1 MENRRSHR
9 LQIIVIY
16 VCFVMIIALWVDI
29 FLDRYSRYNE
39 EVLYEERLNQ
49 MKEVTTQLFTGLED
63 VVENRWDL
71 VEEQI
76 NHLKDVELTDEEQ
89 VIRFMRRQTRLS
101 ELENKKMRLLAIDSL
116 GRCYTQDGLTGAFCA
131 MDYLLE
137 EPQRISLVS
146 NTMTSNMTAIMFLQR
161 LNNDIS
167 FNSDTNNITLIY
179 YGVMQDMEMF
189 NPHFECSAY
198 DGNNT
203 VYVTDKNG
211 VKLFNSQSREIL
223 QGNNTYAV
231 LENMEYVHGS
241 SFEETRQTLEKMG
254 IAYSNAFLQGTE
266 YYYALYQMKN
276 TDWTLLFLVP
286 SSYVATNTVRLV
298 NSTVVMVLVFM
309 GILVLISSFF
319 VFYTVRLQHKAVLDA
334 ERKNNKELSN
344 AVLAAQ
350 TAYKTAES
358 ANHAKSAFLANISH
372 DIRTLMNAIIGL
384 AELLEHDTQQT
395 HKNAEYVRKIK
406 VSSQQLLEIINNI
419 LDMSKIESGKAVMN
433 MAEFDIQEILKQLE
447 AGFSTQAEANG
458 LTFAITA
465 HELRHEWL
473 CGDKGGVIQI
483 LGNLLSNAIKYASD
497 GGSVSL
503 DVFELDQTSGNYAK
517 LCFRVKDNGI
527 GMSQEYLGRI
537 YESFSREE
545 NTQMDSVQGTGLGMT
560 IVKNLVDMMGGSIDV
575 ESTLGEGS
583 CFEVILDF
591 RIADK
596 KLQKAFIEDKSKPDY
611 NRLEGIRFLCAEDN
625 LLNAEIL
632 EDLLQIEGAVCDIC
646 TDGCQVV
653 DKFEHSKPG
662 EYDMIL
668 MDIRMPV
675 MNGYE
680 AAKAIRGSSHPMAG
694 KIPIIA
700 LTANVFSEDVQKSLA
715 AGMTMHLTKPIDIE
729 LLSEAV
735 HLYVSH
741 TSCEE

>member
-16 VCFVMIIALWVDI
+16 VCFVMVMALWFDI

-76 NHLKDVELTDEEQ
+76 NHLKDVVLTDEEQ
-89 VIRFMRRQTRLS
+89 LIRFMRRQTRLS

-116 GRCYTQDGLTGAFCA
+116 GRCYTQDGLTGSFCA

-167 FNSDTNNITLIY
+167 FNSDTDNITLIY
-179 YGVMQDMEMF
+179 YGVVQDMEMF

-241 SFEETRQTLEKMG
+241 SFEETRQTLEKSG

-319 VFYTVRLQHKAVLDA
+319 IFYTVRLQHKEVLDA

-372 DIRTLMNAIIGL
+372 DIRTPMNAIIGL
-384 AELLEHDTQQT
+384 AELLEHDAQQT

-406 VSSQQLLEIINNI
+406 ASSQQLLEIINNI

-447 AGFSTQAEANG
+447 AGFSTQAEAKG

-483 LGNLLSNAIKYASD
+483 LGNLLSNAIKYTSD

-632 EDLLQIEGAVCDIC
+632 EDLLQIEGAGCDIC

-700 LTANVFSEDVQKSLA
+700 LTANAFSEDVQKSLA

>member
-16 VCFVMIIALWVDI
+16 VCFVMIMALWVDI

-39 EVLYEERLNQ
+39 EVLYE
-49 MKEVTTQLFTGLED
+49 
-63 VVENRWDL
+63 NRWDL

-76 NHLKDVELTDEEQ
+76 NHLKDVVLTDEEQ
-89 VIRFMRRQTRLS
+89 LIRFMRRQTRLS

-116 GRCYTQDGLTGAFCA
+116 GRCYTQDGLTGSFCA

-137 EPQRISLVS
+137 EPQRISLIS

-167 FNSDTNNITLIY
+167 FNSDTDNITLIY
-179 YGVMQDMEMF
+179 YGVVQDMEMF

-241 SFEETRQTLEKMG
+241 SFEETRQTLEKSG

-276 TDWTLLFLVP
+276 ADWTLLFLVP
-286 SSYVATNTVRLV
+286 SSYVAVNTVRLV

-319 VFYTVRLQHKAVLDA
+319 VFYTVRLQHKEVLDA

-372 DIRTLMNAIIGL
+372 DIRTPMNAIIGL
-384 AELLEHDTQQT
+384 AELLEHDTQQA

-406 VSSQQLLEIINNI
+406 ASSQQLLEIINNI

-483 LGNLLSNAIKYASD
+483 LGNLLSNAIKYTSD

-680 AAKAIRGSSHPMAG
+680 AAKAIRGSSHPMAR

-700 LTANVFSEDVQKSLA
+700 LTANAFSEDVQKSIA

-729 LLSEAV
+729 LLSQAV

>member
-1 MENRRSHR
+1 
-9 LQIIVIY
+9 
-16 VCFVMIIALWVDI
+16 
-29 FLDRYSRYNE
+29 
-39 EVLYEERLNQ
+39 
-49 MKEVTTQLFTGLED
+49 
-63 VVENRWDL
+63 
-71 VEEQI
+71 
-76 NHLKDVELTDEEQ
+76 
-89 VIRFMRRQTRLS
+89 
-101 ELENKKMRLLAIDSL
+101 
-116 GRCYTQDGLTGAFCA
+116 

-146 NTMTSNMTAIMFLQR
+146 NTMTSNMTVVLFLQR

-167 FNSDTNNITLIY
+167 FDSDIDNITLIY
-179 YGVMQDMEMF
+179 YGIVQD
-189 NPHFECSAY
+189 
-198 DGNNT
+198 
-203 VYVTDKNG
+203 
-211 VKLFNSQSREIL
+211 
-223 QGNNTYAV
+223 
-231 LENMEYVHGS
+231 MEYVHGS
-241 SFEETRQTLEKMG
+241 SFEETRQTLEKSG

-276 TDWTLLFLVP
+276 ADWTLLFLVP
-286 SSYVATNTVRLV
+286 SSYVAVNTVRLV

-309 GILVLISSFF
+309 GILVLLSSFF
-319 VFYTVRLQHKAVLDA
+319 IFYTVQLQHKAVPDA

-358 ANHAKSAFLANISH
+358 ANHAKSEFLANISH
-372 DIRTLMNAIIGL
+372 DIRTPMNAIIGL

-406 VSSQQLLEIINNI
+406 ASSQQLLEIINNI

-447 AGFSTQAEANG
+447 AGFSTQAEAKG
-458 LTFAITA
+458 LTFVITA

-473 CGDKGGVIQI
+473 CGDK
-483 LGNLLSNAIKYASD
+483 
-497 GGSVSL
+497 
-503 DVFELDQTSGNYAK
+503 
-517 LCFRVKDNGI
+517 
-527 GMSQEYLGRI
+527 
-537 YESFSREE
+537 
-545 NTQMDSVQGTGLGMT
+545 GMT

-591 RIADK
+591 RIVDK
-596 KLQKAFIEDKSKPDY
+596 KLQRAFIEDKSKPDG

-625 LLNAEIL
+625 QLNAEIL

-646 TDGCQVV
+646 TDGFQVV

-668 MDIRMPV
+668 MDIRMPD

-700 LTANVFSEDVQKSLA
+700 LTANAFSEDVQKSLA

>member
-16 VCFVMIIALWVDI
+16 VCFVMIMALWVDI

-63 VVENRWDL
+63 
-71 VEEQI
+71 
-76 NHLKDVELTDEEQ
+76 
-89 VIRFMRRQTRLS
+89 
-101 ELENKKMRLLAIDSL
+101 
-116 GRCYTQDGLTGAFCA
+116 
-131 MDYLLE
+131 
-137 EPQRISLVS
+137 
-146 NTMTSNMTAIMFLQR
+146 
-161 LNNDIS
+161 
-167 FNSDTNNITLIY
+167 
-179 YGVMQDMEMF
+179 
-189 NPHFECSAY
+189 
-198 DGNNT
+198 
-203 VYVTDKNG
+203 
-211 VKLFNSQSREIL
+211 
-223 QGNNTYAV
+223 
-231 LENMEYVHGS
+231 VHGS

-319 VFYTVRLQHKAVLDA
+319 IFYTVRLQHKAVLDA
-334 ERKNNKELSN
+334 GRKNNKELSN

-372 DIRTLMNAIIGL
+372 DIRTPMNAIIGL

-406 VSSQQLLEIINNI
+406 ASSQQLLEIINNI

-483 LGNLLSNAIKYASD
+483 LGNLLSNAIKYTSD
-497 GGSVSL
+497 GGIVSL

-527 GMSQEYLGRI
+527 
-537 YESFSREE
+537 
-545 NTQMDSVQGTGLGMT
+545 GMT

-632 EDLLQIEGAVCDIC
+632 EDLLQIEGAGCDIC
-646 TDGCQVV
+646 TDGCQIV

-680 AAKAIRGSSHPMAG
+680 AAKAIRGSSHPMAR

-700 LTANVFSEDVQKSLA
+700 LTANAFSEDVQKSLA

>member
-16 VCFVMIIALWVDI
+16 VCFVMIMALWVDI

-63 VVENRWDL
+63 V
-71 VEEQI
+71 
-76 NHLKDVELTDEEQ
+76 
-89 VIRFMRRQTRLS
+89 
-101 ELENKKMRLLAIDSL
+101 
-116 GRCYTQDGLTGAFCA
+116 
-131 MDYLLE
+131 
-137 EPQRISLVS
+137 
-146 NTMTSNMTAIMFLQR
+146 
-161 LNNDIS
+161 
-167 FNSDTNNITLIY
+167 
-179 YGVMQDMEMF
+179 
-189 NPHFECSAY
+189 
-198 DGNNT
+198 
-203 VYVTDKNG
+203 
-211 VKLFNSQSREIL
+211 
-223 QGNNTYAV
+223 
-231 LENMEYVHGS
+231 HGS
-241 SFEETRQTLEKMG
+241 SFEETRQTLEKSG

-276 TDWTLLFLVP
+276 ADWTLLFLVP

-319 VFYTVRLQHKAVLDA
+319 IFYTVRLQHKAVLDA

-372 DIRTLMNAIIGL
+372 DIRTPMNAIIGL

-406 VSSQQLLEIINNI
+406 ASSQQLLEIINNI

-483 LGNLLSNAIKYASD
+483 LGNLLSNAIKYTSD
-497 GGSVSL
+497 SGIVSL

-517 LCFRVKDNGI
+517 LCFRVKDN
-527 GMSQEYLGRI
+527 
-537 YESFSREE
+537 
-545 NTQMDSVQGTGLGMT
+545 GLGMT

-632 EDLLQIEGAVCDIC
+632 EDLLQIEGAGCDIC

-700 LTANVFSEDVQKSLA
+700 LTANAFSEDVQKSLA

>member
-16 VCFVMIIALWVDI
+16 VCFVMIMALWVDI

-63 VVENRWDL
+63 
-71 VEEQI
+71 
-76 NHLKDVELTDEEQ
+76 
-89 VIRFMRRQTRLS
+89 
-101 ELENKKMRLLAIDSL
+101 
-116 GRCYTQDGLTGAFCA
+116 
-131 MDYLLE
+131 
-137 EPQRISLVS
+137 
-146 NTMTSNMTAIMFLQR
+146 
-161 LNNDIS
+161 
-167 FNSDTNNITLIY
+167 
-179 YGVMQDMEMF
+179 
-189 NPHFECSAY
+189 
-198 DGNNT
+198 
-203 VYVTDKNG
+203 
-211 VKLFNSQSREIL
+211 
-223 QGNNTYAV
+223 
-231 LENMEYVHGS
+231 VHGS

-319 VFYTVRLQHKAVLDA
+319 IFYTVRLQHKAVLDA

-372 DIRTLMNAIIGL
+372 DIRTPMNAIIGL

-406 VSSQQLLEIINNI
+406 ASSQQLLEIINNI

-483 LGNLLSNAIKYASD
+483 LGNLLSNAIKYTSD

-517 LCFRVKDNGI
+517 LCFRVKDN
-527 GMSQEYLGRI
+527 
-537 YESFSREE
+537 
-545 NTQMDSVQGTGLGMT
+545 GLGMT

-632 EDLLQIEGAVCDIC
+632 EDLLQIEGAGCDIC
-646 TDGCQVV
+646 TDGCQIV

-680 AAKAIRGSSHPMAG
+680 AAKAIRGSSHPMAR

-700 LTANVFSEDVQKSLA
+700 LTANAFSEDVQKSLA

>member
-16 VCFVMIIALWVDI
+16 VCFVMIMALWVDI

-63 VVENRWDL
+63 V
-71 VEEQI
+71 
-76 NHLKDVELTDEEQ
+76 
-89 VIRFMRRQTRLS
+89 
-101 ELENKKMRLLAIDSL
+101 
-116 GRCYTQDGLTGAFCA
+116 
-131 MDYLLE
+131 
-137 EPQRISLVS
+137 
-146 NTMTSNMTAIMFLQR
+146 
-161 LNNDIS
+161 
-167 FNSDTNNITLIY
+167 
-179 YGVMQDMEMF
+179 
-189 NPHFECSAY
+189 
-198 DGNNT
+198 
-203 VYVTDKNG
+203 
-211 VKLFNSQSREIL
+211 
-223 QGNNTYAV
+223 
-231 LENMEYVHGS
+231 HGS

-276 TDWTLLFLVP
+276 ADWTLLFLVP
-286 SSYVATNTVRLV
+286 SSYGAVNTVRLV

-319 VFYTVRLQHKAVLDA
+319 IFFTVRLQHKEVLDA

-372 DIRTLMNAIIGL
+372 DIRTPMNAIIGL
-384 AELLEHDTQQT
+384 AELLEHDAQQT

-406 VSSQQLLEIINNI
+406 ASSQQLLEIINNI

-483 LGNLLSNAIKYASD
+483 LGNLLSNAIKYTSD

-527 GMSQEYLGRI
+527 
-537 YESFSREE
+537 
-545 NTQMDSVQGTGLGMT
+545 GMT

-632 EDLLQIEGAVCDIC
+632 EDLLQIEGAGCDIC

-700 LTANVFSEDVQKSLA
+700 LTANAFSEDVQKSLA

-729 LLSEAV
+729 LLSQAV

>member
-16 VCFVMIIALWVDI
+16 VCFVMIMALWVDI

-63 VVENRWDL
+63 
-71 VEEQI
+71 
-76 NHLKDVELTDEEQ
+76 
-89 VIRFMRRQTRLS
+89 
-101 ELENKKMRLLAIDSL
+101 
-116 GRCYTQDGLTGAFCA
+116 
-131 MDYLLE
+131 
-137 EPQRISLVS
+137 
-146 NTMTSNMTAIMFLQR
+146 
-161 LNNDIS
+161 
-167 FNSDTNNITLIY
+167 
-179 YGVMQDMEMF
+179 
-189 NPHFECSAY
+189 
-198 DGNNT
+198 
-203 VYVTDKNG
+203 
-211 VKLFNSQSREIL
+211 
-223 QGNNTYAV
+223 
-231 LENMEYVHGS
+231 VHGS

-319 VFYTVRLQHKAVLDA
+319 IFYTVRLQHKAVLDA

-372 DIRTLMNAIIGL
+372 DIRTPMNAIIGL
-384 AELLEHDTQQT
+384 AELLEHDAQQT

-406 VSSQQLLEIINNI
+406 ASSQQLLEIINNI

-483 LGNLLSNAIKYASD
+483 LGNLLSNAIKYTSD

-517 LCFRVKDNGI
+517 LCFRVKDN
-527 GMSQEYLGRI
+527 
-537 YESFSREE
+537 
-545 NTQMDSVQGTGLGMT
+545 GLGMT

-632 EDLLQIEGAVCDIC
+632 EDLLQIEGAGCDIC

-680 AAKAIRGSSHPMAG
+680 AAKAIRGSSHPMAR

-700 LTANVFSEDVQKSLA
+700 LTANAFSEDVQKSLA

>member
-16 VCFVMIIALWVDI
+16 VCFVMIMALWVDI

-63 VVENRWDL
+63 V
-71 VEEQI
+71 
-76 NHLKDVELTDEEQ
+76 
-89 VIRFMRRQTRLS
+89 
-101 ELENKKMRLLAIDSL
+101 
-116 GRCYTQDGLTGAFCA
+116 
-131 MDYLLE
+131 
-137 EPQRISLVS
+137 
-146 NTMTSNMTAIMFLQR
+146 
-161 LNNDIS
+161 
-167 FNSDTNNITLIY
+167 
-179 YGVMQDMEMF
+179 
-189 NPHFECSAY
+189 
-198 DGNNT
+198 
-203 VYVTDKNG
+203 
-211 VKLFNSQSREIL
+211 
-223 QGNNTYAV
+223 
-231 LENMEYVHGS
+231 HGS
-241 SFEETRQTLEKMG
+241 SFEETRQTLEKSG

-276 TDWTLLFLVP
+276 ADWTLLFLVP
-286 SSYVATNTVRLV
+286 SSYVAVNTVRLV
-298 NSTVVMVLVFM
+298 NSTMVMVLVFM
-309 GILVLISSFF
+309 GILVLLSSFF
-319 VFYTVRLQHKAVLDA
+319 IFYTVRLQHKAVLDA

-372 DIRTLMNAIIGL
+372 DIRTPMNAIIGL

-406 VSSQQLLEIINNI
+406 ASSQQLLEIINNI

-447 AGFSTQAEANG
+447 AGFSTQAEAKG
-458 LTFAITA
+458 LTFVITA
-465 HELRHEWL
+465 HELHHEWL

-483 LGNLLSNAIKYASD
+483 LGNLLSNAIKYTSD
-497 GGSVSL
+497 GGRVSL

-517 LCFRVKDNGI
+517 LCFRVKDNGT

-591 RIADK
+591 RIVDK
-596 KLQKAFIEDKSKPDY
+596 KLQRAFIEDKSKPDG

-625 LLNAEIL
+625 QLNAEIL

-646 TDGCQVV
+646 TDGYQAV

-668 MDIRMPV
+668 MDIRMPD

-700 LTANVFSEDVQKSLA
+700 LTANAFSEDVQKSLA

-735 HLYVSH
+735 HLYVPH

>member
-16 VCFVMIIALWVDI
+16 VCFVMIMARWVDI

-63 VVENRWDL
+63 
-71 VEEQI
+71 
-76 NHLKDVELTDEEQ
+76 
-89 VIRFMRRQTRLS
+89 
-101 ELENKKMRLLAIDSL
+101 
-116 GRCYTQDGLTGAFCA
+116 
-131 MDYLLE
+131 
-137 EPQRISLVS
+137 
-146 NTMTSNMTAIMFLQR
+146 
-161 LNNDIS
+161 
-167 FNSDTNNITLIY
+167 
-179 YGVMQDMEMF
+179 
-189 NPHFECSAY
+189 
-198 DGNNT
+198 
-203 VYVTDKNG
+203 
-211 VKLFNSQSREIL
+211 
-223 QGNNTYAV
+223 
-231 LENMEYVHGS
+231 VHGS

-319 VFYTVRLQHKAVLDA
+319 IFYTVRLQHKAVLDA
-334 ERKNNKELSN
+334 GRKNNKELSN

-372 DIRTLMNAIIGL
+372 DIRTPMNAIIGL

-406 VSSQQLLEIINNI
+406 ASSQQLLEIINNI

-483 LGNLLSNAIKYASD
+483 LGNLLSNAIKYTSD

-517 LCFRVKDNGI
+517 LCFRVKDN
-527 GMSQEYLGRI
+527 
-537 YESFSREE
+537 
-545 NTQMDSVQGTGLGMT
+545 GLGMT

-632 EDLLQIEGAVCDIC
+632 EDLLQIEGAGCDIC
-646 TDGCQVV
+646 TDGCQIV

-680 AAKAIRGSSHPMAG
+680 AAKAIRGSSHPMAR

-700 LTANVFSEDVQKSLA
+700 LTANAFSEDVQKSLA

>member
-16 VCFVMIIALWVDI
+16 VCFVMIMALWVDI

-63 VVENRWDL
+63 
-71 VEEQI
+71 
-76 NHLKDVELTDEEQ
+76 
-89 VIRFMRRQTRLS
+89 
-101 ELENKKMRLLAIDSL
+101 
-116 GRCYTQDGLTGAFCA
+116 
-131 MDYLLE
+131 
-137 EPQRISLVS
+137 
-146 NTMTSNMTAIMFLQR
+146 
-161 LNNDIS
+161 
-167 FNSDTNNITLIY
+167 
-179 YGVMQDMEMF
+179 
-189 NPHFECSAY
+189 
-198 DGNNT
+198 
-203 VYVTDKNG
+203 
-211 VKLFNSQSREIL
+211 
-223 QGNNTYAV
+223 
-231 LENMEYVHGS
+231 VHGS

-319 VFYTVRLQHKAVLDA
+319 IFYTVRLQHKAVLDA

-372 DIRTLMNAIIGL
+372 DIRTPMNAIIGL

-406 VSSQQLLEIINNI
+406 ASSQQLLEIINNI

-447 AGFSTQAEANG
+447 AGFSTQSEANG

-483 LGNLLSNAIKYASD
+483 LGNLLSNAIKYTSD

-517 LCFRVKDNGI
+517 LCFRVKDN
-527 GMSQEYLGRI
+527 
-537 YESFSREE
+537 
-545 NTQMDSVQGTGLGMT
+545 GLGMT

-632 EDLLQIEGAVCDIC
+632 EDLLQIEGAGCDIC

-680 AAKAIRGSSHPMAG
+680 AAKAIRGSSHPMAR

-700 LTANVFSEDVQKSLA
+700 LTANAFSEDVQKSLA

>member
-9 LQIIVIY
+9 IQIIVIY
-16 VCFVMIIALWVDI
+16 VCFVIIMALWVDI

-71 VEEQI
+71 VDEQI

-89 VIRFMRRQTRLS
+89 VIRFMRRQARLS

-116 GRCYTQDGLTGAFCA
+116 GRCYTQDGLAGSFCA

-146 NTMTSNMTAIMFLQR
+146 NTMTSNMTVVLFLQR

-167 FNSDTNNITLIY
+167 FDSDIDNITLIY
-179 YGVMQDMEMF
+179 YGIVQDMEMF
-189 NPHFECSAY
+189 NSHFECSAY

-223 QGNNTYAV
+223 QGFNTYAV

-241 SFEETRQTLEKMG
+241 SFEETRQTLEKSG

-276 TDWTLLFLVP
+276 ADWTLLFLVP
-286 SSYVATNTVRLV
+286 SSYVAVNTVRLV
-298 NSTVVMVLVFM
+298 NSTMVMVLVFM
-309 GILVLISSFF
+309 GILVLLSSFF
-319 VFYTVRLQHKAVLDA
+319 IFYTVRLQHKAVLDA

-372 DIRTLMNAIIGL
+372 DIRTPMNAIIGL

-406 VSSQQLLEIINNI
+406 ASSQQLLEIINNI
-419 LDMSKIESGKAVMN
+419 LDMSKIESGKAAMN
-433 MAEFDIQEILKQLE
+433 MAEFDIQEILNQLE
-447 AGFSTQAEANG
+447 AGFSTQAEAKG
-458 LTFAITA
+458 LTFVIIA

-473 CGDKGGVIQI
+473 CGDKGRVIQI
-483 LGNLLSNAIKYASD
+483 LGNLLSNAIKYTSD
-497 GGSVSL
+497 GGRVSL

-517 LCFRVKDNGI
+517 LCFRVKDNGT

-591 RIADK
+591 RIVDK
-596 KLQKAFIEDKSKPDY
+596 KLQRAFIEDKSKPDG

-625 LLNAEIL
+625 QLNAEIL

-668 MDIRMPV
+668 MDIRMPD

-700 LTANVFSEDVQKSLA
+700 LTANAFSEDVQKSLA

>member
-16 VCFVMIIALWVDI
+16 VCFVMVMALWVDI

-63 VVENRWDL
+63 
-71 VEEQI
+71 
-76 NHLKDVELTDEEQ
+76 
-89 VIRFMRRQTRLS
+89 
-101 ELENKKMRLLAIDSL
+101 
-116 GRCYTQDGLTGAFCA
+116 
-131 MDYLLE
+131 
-137 EPQRISLVS
+137 
-146 NTMTSNMTAIMFLQR
+146 
-161 LNNDIS
+161 
-167 FNSDTNNITLIY
+167 
-179 YGVMQDMEMF
+179 
-189 NPHFECSAY
+189 
-198 DGNNT
+198 
-203 VYVTDKNG
+203 
-211 VKLFNSQSREIL
+211 
-223 QGNNTYAV
+223 
-231 LENMEYVHGS
+231 VHGS

-319 VFYTVRLQHKAVLDA
+319 IFYTVRLQHKEVLDA

-372 DIRTLMNAIIGL
+372 DIRTPMNAIIGL
-384 AELLEHDTQQT
+384 AELLEHDAQQT

-406 VSSQQLLEIINNI
+406 ASSQQLLEIINNI

-483 LGNLLSNAIKYASD
+483 LGNLLSNAIKYTSD

-517 LCFRVKDNGI
+517 LCFRVKDN
-527 GMSQEYLGRI
+527 
-537 YESFSREE
+537 
-545 NTQMDSVQGTGLGMT
+545 GLGMT

-700 LTANVFSEDVQKSLA
+700 LTASAFSEDVQKSLA

-729 LLSEAV
+729 LLSQAV

>member
-16 VCFVMIIALWVDI
+16 VCFVMIMALWVDI

-63 VVENRWDL
+63 
-71 VEEQI
+71 
-76 NHLKDVELTDEEQ
+76 
-89 VIRFMRRQTRLS
+89 
-101 ELENKKMRLLAIDSL
+101 
-116 GRCYTQDGLTGAFCA
+116 
-131 MDYLLE
+131 
-137 EPQRISLVS
+137 
-146 NTMTSNMTAIMFLQR
+146 
-161 LNNDIS
+161 
-167 FNSDTNNITLIY
+167 
-179 YGVMQDMEMF
+179 
-189 NPHFECSAY
+189 
-198 DGNNT
+198 
-203 VYVTDKNG
+203 
-211 VKLFNSQSREIL
+211 
-223 QGNNTYAV
+223 
-231 LENMEYVHGS
+231 VHGS

-319 VFYTVRLQHKAVLDA
+319 IFYTVRLQHKAVLDA

-372 DIRTLMNAIIGL
+372 DIRTPMNVIIGL

-406 VSSQQLLEIINNI
+406 ASSQQLLEIINNI

-483 LGNLLSNAIKYASD
+483 LGNLLSNAIKYTSD

-517 LCFRVKDNGI
+517 LCFRVKDN
-527 GMSQEYLGRI
+527 
-537 YESFSREE
+537 
-545 NTQMDSVQGTGLGMT
+545 GLGMT

-632 EDLLQIEGAVCDIC
+632 EDLLQIEGAGCDIC

-700 LTANVFSEDVQKSLA
+700 LTANAFSEDVQKSLA

-729 LLSEAV
+729 LLSQAV

>member
-16 VCFVMIIALWVDI
+16 VCFVMIMALWVDI

-63 VVENRWDL
+63 
-71 VEEQI
+71 
-76 NHLKDVELTDEEQ
+76 
-89 VIRFMRRQTRLS
+89 
-101 ELENKKMRLLAIDSL
+101 
-116 GRCYTQDGLTGAFCA
+116 
-131 MDYLLE
+131 
-137 EPQRISLVS
+137 
-146 NTMTSNMTAIMFLQR
+146 
-161 LNNDIS
+161 
-167 FNSDTNNITLIY
+167 
-179 YGVMQDMEMF
+179 
-189 NPHFECSAY
+189 
-198 DGNNT
+198 
-203 VYVTDKNG
+203 
-211 VKLFNSQSREIL
+211 
-223 QGNNTYAV
+223 
-231 LENMEYVHGS
+231 VHGS

-319 VFYTVRLQHKAVLDA
+319 IFYTVRLQHKAVLDA
-334 ERKNNKELSN
+334 GRKNNKELSN

-372 DIRTLMNAIIGL
+372 DIRTPMNAIIGL

-406 VSSQQLLEIINNI
+406 ASSQQLLEIINNI

-483 LGNLLSNAIKYASD
+483 LGNLLSNAIKYTSD
-497 GGSVSL
+497 GGIVSL

-517 LCFRVKDNGI
+517 LCFRVKDN
-527 GMSQEYLGRI
+527 
-537 YESFSREE
+537 
-545 NTQMDSVQGTGLGMT
+545 GLGMT

-591 RIADK
+591 RIVDK
-596 KLQKAFIEDKSKPDY
+596 KPQKAFIEDKSKPDY

-625 LLNAEIL
+625 PLNAEIL
-632 EDLLQIEGAVCDIC
+632 EDLLQIEGAGCDIC
-646 TDGCQVV
+646 TDGCQAV

-700 LTANVFSEDVQKSLA
+700 LTANAFSEDVQKSLA

-735 HLYVSH
+735 HQYVSH

>member
-16 VCFVMIIALWVDI
+16 VCFVMIMALWVDI

-63 VVENRWDL
+63 
-71 VEEQI
+71 
-76 NHLKDVELTDEEQ
+76 
-89 VIRFMRRQTRLS
+89 
-101 ELENKKMRLLAIDSL
+101 
-116 GRCYTQDGLTGAFCA
+116 
-131 MDYLLE
+131 
-137 EPQRISLVS
+137 
-146 NTMTSNMTAIMFLQR
+146 
-161 LNNDIS
+161 
-167 FNSDTNNITLIY
+167 
-179 YGVMQDMEMF
+179 
-189 NPHFECSAY
+189 
-198 DGNNT
+198 
-203 VYVTDKNG
+203 
-211 VKLFNSQSREIL
+211 
-223 QGNNTYAV
+223 
-231 LENMEYVHGS
+231 VHGS

-319 VFYTVRLQHKAVLDA
+319 IFYTVRLQHKAVLDA
-334 ERKNNKELSN
+334 GRKNNKEMSN

-372 DIRTLMNAIIGL
+372 DIRTPMNAIIGL

-406 VSSQQLLEIINNI
+406 ASSQQLLEIINNI

-483 LGNLLSNAIKYASD
+483 LGNLLSNAIKYTSD

-517 LCFRVKDNGI
+517 LCFRVKDN
-527 GMSQEYLGRI
+527 
-537 YESFSREE
+537 
-545 NTQMDSVQGTGLGMT
+545 GLGMT

-632 EDLLQIEGAVCDIC
+632 EDLLQIEGAGCDIC
-646 TDGCQVV
+646 TDGCQIV

-680 AAKAIRGSSHPMAG
+680 AAKAIRGSSHPMAR

-700 LTANVFSEDVQKSLA
+700 LTANAFSEDVQKSLA

>member
-1 MENRRSHR
+1 
-9 LQIIVIY
+9 
-16 VCFVMIIALWVDI
+16 
-29 FLDRYSRYNE
+29 
-39 EVLYEERLNQ
+39 
-49 MKEVTTQLFTGLED
+49 
-63 VVENRWDL
+63 
-71 VEEQI
+71 
-76 NHLKDVELTDEEQ
+76 
-89 VIRFMRRQTRLS
+89 
-101 ELENKKMRLLAIDSL
+101 
-116 GRCYTQDGLTGAFCA
+116 
-131 MDYLLE
+131 
-137 EPQRISLVS
+137 
-146 NTMTSNMTAIMFLQR
+146 
-161 LNNDIS
+161 
-167 FNSDTNNITLIY
+167 
-179 YGVMQDMEMF
+179 
-189 NPHFECSAY
+189 
-198 DGNNT
+198 
-203 VYVTDKNG
+203 
-211 VKLFNSQSREIL
+211 
-223 QGNNTYAV
+223 
-231 LENMEYVHGS
+231 
-241 SFEETRQTLEKMG
+241 
-254 IAYSNAFLQGTE
+254 
-266 YYYALYQMKN
+266 MKN
-276 TDWTLLFLVP
+276 ADWTLLFLVP
-286 SSYVATNTVRLV
+286 SSYVAVNTVRLV
-298 NSTVVMVLVFM
+298 NSTMVMVLVFM
-309 GILVLISSFF
+309 GILVLLSSFF
-319 VFYTVRLQHKAVLDA
+319 IFYTVRLQHKAVLDA

-372 DIRTLMNAIIGL
+372 DIRTPMNAIIGL

-406 VSSQQLLEIINNI
+406 ASSQQLLEIINNI

-447 AGFSTQAEANG
+447 AGFSTQAEAKG
-458 LTFAITA
+458 LTFVITA

-483 LGNLLSNAIKYASD
+483 LGNLLSNAIKYTSD
-497 GGSVSL
+497 GGRVSL

-517 LCFRVKDNGI
+517 LCFRVKDNGT

-591 RIADK
+591 RIVDK
-596 KLQKAFIEDKSKPDY
+596 KLQKAFIEDKSKPDG

-625 LLNAEIL
+625 QLNAEIL

-646 TDGCQVV
+646 TDGYQAV

-668 MDIRMPV
+668 MDIRMPD

-700 LTANVFSEDVQKSLA
+700 LTANAFSEDVQKSLA

>member
-16 VCFVMIIALWVDI
+16 VCFVMIMALWVDI

-63 VVENRWDL
+63 V
-71 VEEQI
+71 
-76 NHLKDVELTDEEQ
+76 
-89 VIRFMRRQTRLS
+89 
-101 ELENKKMRLLAIDSL
+101 
-116 GRCYTQDGLTGAFCA
+116 
-131 MDYLLE
+131 
-137 EPQRISLVS
+137 
-146 NTMTSNMTAIMFLQR
+146 
-161 LNNDIS
+161 
-167 FNSDTNNITLIY
+167 
-179 YGVMQDMEMF
+179 
-189 NPHFECSAY
+189 
-198 DGNNT
+198 
-203 VYVTDKNG
+203 
-211 VKLFNSQSREIL
+211 
-223 QGNNTYAV
+223 
-231 LENMEYVHGS
+231 HGS

-266 YYYALYQMKN
+266 YYCALYQMKN

-319 VFYTVRLQHKAVLDA
+319 IFYTVRLQHKAVLDA
-334 ERKNNKELSN
+334 GRKNNKELSN

-372 DIRTLMNAIIGL
+372 DIRTPMNAIIGL

-406 VSSQQLLEIINNI
+406 ASSQQLLEIINNI

-483 LGNLLSNAIKYASD
+483 LGNLLSNAIKYTSD

-517 LCFRVKDNGI
+517 LCFRVKDN
-527 GMSQEYLGRI
+527 
-537 YESFSREE
+537 
-545 NTQMDSVQGTGLGMT
+545 GLGMT

-632 EDLLQIEGAVCDIC
+632 EDLLQIEGAGCDIC
-646 TDGCQVV
+646 TDGCQIV

-680 AAKAIRGSSHPMAG
+680 AAKAIRGSSHPMAR

-700 LTANVFSEDVQKSLA
+700 LTANAFSEDVQKSLA

>member
-16 VCFVMIIALWVDI
+16 VCFVMVMALWVDI

-63 VVENRWDL
+63 
-71 VEEQI
+71 
-76 NHLKDVELTDEEQ
+76 
-89 VIRFMRRQTRLS
+89 
-101 ELENKKMRLLAIDSL
+101 
-116 GRCYTQDGLTGAFCA
+116 
-131 MDYLLE
+131 
-137 EPQRISLVS
+137 
-146 NTMTSNMTAIMFLQR
+146 
-161 LNNDIS
+161 
-167 FNSDTNNITLIY
+167 
-179 YGVMQDMEMF
+179 
-189 NPHFECSAY
+189 
-198 DGNNT
+198 
-203 VYVTDKNG
+203 
-211 VKLFNSQSREIL
+211 
-223 QGNNTYAV
+223 
-231 LENMEYVHGS
+231 VHGS

-319 VFYTVRLQHKAVLDA
+319 IFYTVRLQHKEVLDA

-372 DIRTLMNAIIGL
+372 DIRTPMNAIIGL
-384 AELLEHDTQQT
+384 AELLEHDAQQT

-406 VSSQQLLEIINNI
+406 ASSQQLLEIINNI

-483 LGNLLSNAIKYASD
+483 LGNLLSNAIKYTSD

-517 LCFRVKDNGI
+517 LCFRVKDN
-527 GMSQEYLGRI
+527 
-537 YESFSREE
+537 
-545 NTQMDSVQGTGLGMT
+545 GLGMT

-632 EDLLQIEGAVCDIC
+632 EDLLQIEGAGCDIC
-646 TDGCQVV
+646 TDGCQAV

-680 AAKAIRGSSHPMAG
+680 AAKAIRGSSHPMAR

-700 LTANVFSEDVQKSLA
+700 LTANAFSEDVQKSLA

>member
-16 VCFVMIIALWVDI
+16 VCFVMIMALWVDI

-49 MKEVTTQLFTGLED
+49 MKEVTTQLFTGL
-63 VVENRWDL
+63 
-71 VEEQI
+71 
-76 NHLKDVELTDEEQ
+76 
-89 VIRFMRRQTRLS
+89 
-101 ELENKKMRLLAIDSL
+101 
-116 GRCYTQDGLTGAFCA
+116 
-131 MDYLLE
+131 
-137 EPQRISLVS
+137 
-146 NTMTSNMTAIMFLQR
+146 
-161 LNNDIS
+161 
-167 FNSDTNNITLIY
+167 
-179 YGVMQDMEMF
+179 
-189 NPHFECSAY
+189 
-198 DGNNT
+198 
-203 VYVTDKNG
+203 
-211 VKLFNSQSREIL
+211 
-223 QGNNTYAV
+223 
-231 LENMEYVHGS
+231 EYVHGS

-319 VFYTVRLQHKAVLDA
+319 IFYTVRLQHKEVLDA

-372 DIRTLMNAIIGL
+372 DIRTPMNAIIGL
-384 AELLEHDTQQT
+384 AELLEHDAQQT

-406 VSSQQLLEIINNI
+406 ASSQQLLEIINNI

-483 LGNLLSNAIKYASD
+483 LGNLLSNAIKYTSD

-517 LCFRVKDNGI
+517 LCFRVKDN
-527 GMSQEYLGRI
+527 
-537 YESFSREE
+537 
-545 NTQMDSVQGTGLGMT
+545 GLGMT

-632 EDLLQIEGAVCDIC
+632 EDLLQIEGAGCDIC

-700 LTANVFSEDVQKSLA
+700 LTANAFSEDVQKSLA

-729 LLSEAV
+729 LLSQAV

>member
-16 VCFVMIIALWVDI
+16 VCFVMIMALWVDI

-63 VVENRWDL
+63 
-71 VEEQI
+71 
-76 NHLKDVELTDEEQ
+76 
-89 VIRFMRRQTRLS
+89 
-101 ELENKKMRLLAIDSL
+101 
-116 GRCYTQDGLTGAFCA
+116 
-131 MDYLLE
+131 
-137 EPQRISLVS
+137 
-146 NTMTSNMTAIMFLQR
+146 
-161 LNNDIS
+161 
-167 FNSDTNNITLIY
+167 
-179 YGVMQDMEMF
+179 
-189 NPHFECSAY
+189 
-198 DGNNT
+198 
-203 VYVTDKNG
+203 
-211 VKLFNSQSREIL
+211 
-223 QGNNTYAV
+223 
-231 LENMEYVHGS
+231 VHGS

-319 VFYTVRLQHKAVLDA
+319 IFYTVRLQHKAVLDA

-372 DIRTLMNAIIGL
+372 DIRTPMNAIIGL

-406 VSSQQLLEIINNI
+406 ASSQQLLEIINNI

-447 AGFSTQAEANG
+447 AGFSTQSEANG

-483 LGNLLSNAIKYASD
+483 LGNLLSNAIKYTSD

-517 LCFRVKDNGI
+517 LCFRVKDN
-527 GMSQEYLGRI
+527 
-537 YESFSREE
+537 
-545 NTQMDSVQGTGLGMT
+545 GLGMT

-632 EDLLQIEGAVCDIC
+632 EDLLQIEGAGCDIC

-700 LTANVFSEDVQKSLA
+700 LTANAFSEDVQKSLA

-729 LLSEAV
+729 LLSQAV

>member
-16 VCFVMIIALWVDI
+16 VCFVMIMALWVDI

-63 VVENRWDL
+63 
-71 VEEQI
+71 
-76 NHLKDVELTDEEQ
+76 
-89 VIRFMRRQTRLS
+89 
-101 ELENKKMRLLAIDSL
+101 
-116 GRCYTQDGLTGAFCA
+116 
-131 MDYLLE
+131 
-137 EPQRISLVS
+137 
-146 NTMTSNMTAIMFLQR
+146 
-161 LNNDIS
+161 
-167 FNSDTNNITLIY
+167 
-179 YGVMQDMEMF
+179 
-189 NPHFECSAY
+189 
-198 DGNNT
+198 
-203 VYVTDKNG
+203 
-211 VKLFNSQSREIL
+211 
-223 QGNNTYAV
+223 
-231 LENMEYVHGS
+231 VHGS

-319 VFYTVRLQHKAVLDA
+319 IFYTVRLQHKEVLDA

-372 DIRTLMNAIIGL
+372 DIRTPMNAIIGL
-384 AELLEHDTQQT
+384 AELLEHDAQQT

-406 VSSQQLLEIINNI
+406 ASSQQLLEIINNI

-483 LGNLLSNAIKYASD
+483 LGNLLSNAIKYTSD

-517 LCFRVKDNGI
+517 LCFRVKDN
-527 GMSQEYLGRI
+527 
-537 YESFSREE
+537 
-545 NTQMDSVQGTGLGMT
+545 GLGMT

-632 EDLLQIEGAVCDIC
+632 EDLLQIEGAGCDIC
-646 TDGCQVV
+646 TDGCQIV

-680 AAKAIRGSSHPMAG
+680 AAKAIRGSSHPMAR

-700 LTANVFSEDVQKSLA
+700 LTANAFSEDVQKSLA

>member
-16 VCFVMIIALWVDI
+16 VCFVMIMALWVDI

-63 VVENRWDL
+63 
-71 VEEQI
+71 
-76 NHLKDVELTDEEQ
+76 
-89 VIRFMRRQTRLS
+89 
-101 ELENKKMRLLAIDSL
+101 
-116 GRCYTQDGLTGAFCA
+116 
-131 MDYLLE
+131 
-137 EPQRISLVS
+137 
-146 NTMTSNMTAIMFLQR
+146 
-161 LNNDIS
+161 
-167 FNSDTNNITLIY
+167 
-179 YGVMQDMEMF
+179 
-189 NPHFECSAY
+189 
-198 DGNNT
+198 
-203 VYVTDKNG
+203 
-211 VKLFNSQSREIL
+211 
-223 QGNNTYAV
+223 
-231 LENMEYVHGS
+231 VHGS

-319 VFYTVRLQHKAVLDA
+319 IFYTVRLQHKAVLDA

-372 DIRTLMNAIIGL
+372 DIRTPMNAIIGL

-406 VSSQQLLEIINNI
+406 ASSQQLLEIINNI

-483 LGNLLSNAIKYASD
+483 LGNLLSNAIKYTSD

-517 LCFRVKDNGI
+517 LCFRVKDN
-527 GMSQEYLGRI
+527 
-537 YESFSREE
+537 
-545 NTQMDSVQGTGLGMT
+545 GLGMT

-632 EDLLQIEGAVCDIC
+632 EDLLQIEGAGCDIC

-700 LTANVFSEDVQKSLA
+700 LTANAFSEDVQKSLA

-729 LLSEAV
+729 LLSQAV

>member
-1 MENRRSHR
+1 MKKMNSHR
-9 LQIIVIY
+9 IHIIVIY
-16 VCFVMIIALWVDI
+16 VCFVMIMALWIDI
-29 FLDRYSRYNE
+29 FLERYSRYNE
-39 EVLYEERLNQ
+39 EILYEERLNQ

-71 VEEQI
+71 VEEQK
-76 NHLKDVELTDEEQ
+76 NHLKDATLTNEKQ
-89 VIRFMRRQTRLS
+89 LIHFMRRQTRLS
-101 ELENKKMRLLAIDSL
+101 KLENKKMRLLAIDSL
-116 GRCYTQDGLTGAFCA
+116 GRCYTQDGLIGSFRA

-146 NTMTSNMTAIMFLQR
+146 NTLTTNMTAIMFLQR
-161 LNNDIS
+161 LNNNIS
-167 FNSDTNNITLIY
+167 LQSDTEDITLIY
-179 YGVMQDMEMF
+179 YGIVQDMEMF
-189 NPHFECSAY
+189 NPYFECSAY

-223 QGNNTYAV
+223 QGFNTYAV
-231 LENMEYVHGS
+231 LENMEYLHGS
-241 SFEETRQTLEKMG
+241 SFEETRQTLEETG
-254 IAYSNAFLQGTE
+254 IAYSNAVLQGTE

-276 TDWTLLFLVP
+276 ADWTLLFLVP

-298 NSTVVMVLVFM
+298 SSTVEMVLVFM

-319 VFYTVRLQHKAVLDA
+319 IFYTVQLQHKEVLDA

-372 DIRTLMNAIIGL
+372 DIRTPMNAIIGL
-384 AELLEHDTQQT
+384 AELLEHDAQQT
-395 HKNAEYVRKIK
+395 HKNAEYARKIK
-406 VSSQQLLEIINNI
+406 ASSQQLLEIINNI

-433 MAEFDIQEILKQLE
+433 MTQFDIREILKQLE
-447 AGFSTQAEANG
+447 AGFSTQAESKK
-458 LTFAITA
+458 LIFTVVS
-465 HELRHEWL
+465 HELHHEWI
-473 CGDKGGVIQI
+473 CGDKCRVIQI
-483 LGNLLSNAIKYASD
+483 LSNLLSNAIKYTPN
-497 GGSVSL
+497 GGRVSL
-503 DVFELDQTSGNYAK
+503 DVFELDQTSRNYAK

-591 RIADK
+591 RIVDK
-596 KLQKAFIEDKSKPDY
+596 KPQKAFIEDKPKPDY

-625 LLNAEIL
+625 PLNAEIL
-632 EDLLQIEGAVCDIC
+632 EDLLQIEGASCDIC

-700 LTANVFSEDVQKSLA
+700 LTANAFSEDVQKSLA

>member
-16 VCFVMIIALWVDI
+16 VCFVMIMALWVDI

-63 VVENRWDL
+63 
-71 VEEQI
+71 
-76 NHLKDVELTDEEQ
+76 
-89 VIRFMRRQTRLS
+89 
-101 ELENKKMRLLAIDSL
+101 
-116 GRCYTQDGLTGAFCA
+116 
-131 MDYLLE
+131 
-137 EPQRISLVS
+137 
-146 NTMTSNMTAIMFLQR
+146 
-161 LNNDIS
+161 
-167 FNSDTNNITLIY
+167 
-179 YGVMQDMEMF
+179 
-189 NPHFECSAY
+189 
-198 DGNNT
+198 
-203 VYVTDKNG
+203 
-211 VKLFNSQSREIL
+211 
-223 QGNNTYAV
+223 
-231 LENMEYVHGS
+231 VHGS

-319 VFYTVRLQHKAVLDA
+319 IFYTVRLQHKAVLDA

-372 DIRTLMNAIIGL
+372 DIRTPMNVIIGL

-395 HKNAEYVRKIK
+395 HKIAEYVRKIK
-406 VSSQQLLEIINNI
+406 ASSQQLLEIINNI

-483 LGNLLSNAIKYASD
+483 LGNLLSNAIKYTSD

-632 EDLLQIEGAVCDIC
+632 EDLLQIEGAGCDIC
-646 TDGCQVV
+646 TDGCQIV

-680 AAKAIRGSSHPMAG
+680 AAKAIRGSSHPMAR

-700 LTANVFSEDVQKSLA
+700 LTANAFSEDVQKSLA

>member
-16 VCFVMIIALWVDI
+16 VCFVMVMALWVDI

-76 NHLKDVELTDEEQ
+76 NHLKDVVLPDEEQ
-89 VIRFMRRQTRLS
+89 LIRFMRRQTRLS

-167 FNSDTNNITLIY
+167 FNSDTDNITLIY
-179 YGVMQDMEMF
+179 YGVVQDMEMF

-241 SFEETRQTLEKMG
+241 SFEETRQTLKEMG

-319 VFYTVRLQHKAVLDA
+319 IFYTVRLQHKEVLDA
-334 ERKNNKELSN
+334 ERKNK
-344 AVLAAQ
+344 
-350 TAYKTAES
+350 
-358 ANHAKSAFLANISH
+358 H
-372 DIRTLMNAIIGL
+372 DA
-384 AELLEHDTQQT
+384 QQT

-406 VSSQQLLEIINNI
+406 ASSQQLLEIINNI

-483 LGNLLSNAIKYASD
+483 LGNLLSNAIKYTSD

-527 GMSQEYLGRI
+527 GMSREYLGRI

-625 LLNAEIL
+625 PLNAEIL
-632 EDLLQIEGAVCDIC
+632 EDLLQIEGAGCDIC

-680 AAKAIRGSSHPMAG
+680 AAKAIRGSSHPIAR

-700 LTANVFSEDVQKSLA
+700 LTANAFSEDVQKSLA

>member
-16 VCFVMIIALWVDI
+16 VCFVMIMALWVDI

-63 VVENRWDL
+63 
-71 VEEQI
+71 
-76 NHLKDVELTDEEQ
+76 
-89 VIRFMRRQTRLS
+89 
-101 ELENKKMRLLAIDSL
+101 
-116 GRCYTQDGLTGAFCA
+116 
-131 MDYLLE
+131 
-137 EPQRISLVS
+137 
-146 NTMTSNMTAIMFLQR
+146 
-161 LNNDIS
+161 
-167 FNSDTNNITLIY
+167 
-179 YGVMQDMEMF
+179 
-189 NPHFECSAY
+189 
-198 DGNNT
+198 
-203 VYVTDKNG
+203 
-211 VKLFNSQSREIL
+211 
-223 QGNNTYAV
+223 
-231 LENMEYVHGS
+231 VHGS

-319 VFYTVRLQHKAVLDA
+319 IFYTVRLQHKAVLDA
-334 ERKNNKELSN
+334 GRKNNKELSN

-372 DIRTLMNAIIGL
+372 DIRTPMNAIIGL

-406 VSSQQLLEIINNI
+406 ASSQQLLEIINNI

-433 MAEFDIQEILKQLE
+433 MAELDIQEILKQLE

-483 LGNLLSNAIKYASD
+483 LGNLLSNAIKYTSD

-517 LCFRVKDNGI
+517 LCFRVKDN
-527 GMSQEYLGRI
+527 
-537 YESFSREE
+537 
-545 NTQMDSVQGTGLGMT
+545 GLGMT

-632 EDLLQIEGAVCDIC
+632 EDLLQIEGAGCDIC
-646 TDGCQVV
+646 TDGCQIV

-680 AAKAIRGSSHPMAG
+680 AAKAIRGSSHPMAR

-700 LTANVFSEDVQKSLA
+700 LTANAFSEDVQKSLA

>member
-16 VCFVMIIALWVDI
+16 VCFVMIMALWVDI

-63 VVENRWDL
+63 V
-71 VEEQI
+71 
-76 NHLKDVELTDEEQ
+76 
-89 VIRFMRRQTRLS
+89 
-101 ELENKKMRLLAIDSL
+101 
-116 GRCYTQDGLTGAFCA
+116 
-131 MDYLLE
+131 
-137 EPQRISLVS
+137 
-146 NTMTSNMTAIMFLQR
+146 
-161 LNNDIS
+161 
-167 FNSDTNNITLIY
+167 
-179 YGVMQDMEMF
+179 
-189 NPHFECSAY
+189 
-198 DGNNT
+198 
-203 VYVTDKNG
+203 
-211 VKLFNSQSREIL
+211 
-223 QGNNTYAV
+223 
-231 LENMEYVHGS
+231 HGS

-276 TDWTLLFLVP
+276 ADWTLLFLVP
-286 SSYVATNTVRLV
+286 SSYGAVNTVRLV

-319 VFYTVRLQHKAVLDA
+319 IFFTVRLQHKEVLDA

-372 DIRTLMNAIIGL
+372 DIRTPMNAIIGL
-384 AELLEHDTQQT
+384 AELLEHDAQQT

-406 VSSQQLLEIINNI
+406 ASSQQLLEIINNI

-483 LGNLLSNAIKYASD
+483 LGNLLSNAIKYTSD

-517 LCFRVKDNGI
+517 LCFRVKDN
-527 GMSQEYLGRI
+527 
-537 YESFSREE
+537 
-545 NTQMDSVQGTGLGMT
+545 GLGMT

-700 LTANVFSEDVQKSLA
+700 LTANAFSEDVQKSLA

-729 LLSEAV
+729 LLSQAV

>member
-16 VCFVMIIALWVDI
+16 VCFVMIMALWVDI

-63 VVENRWDL
+63 
-71 VEEQI
+71 
-76 NHLKDVELTDEEQ
+76 
-89 VIRFMRRQTRLS
+89 
-101 ELENKKMRLLAIDSL
+101 
-116 GRCYTQDGLTGAFCA
+116 
-131 MDYLLE
+131 
-137 EPQRISLVS
+137 
-146 NTMTSNMTAIMFLQR
+146 
-161 LNNDIS
+161 
-167 FNSDTNNITLIY
+167 
-179 YGVMQDMEMF
+179 
-189 NPHFECSAY
+189 
-198 DGNNT
+198 
-203 VYVTDKNG
+203 
-211 VKLFNSQSREIL
+211 
-223 QGNNTYAV
+223 
-231 LENMEYVHGS
+231 VHGS

-286 SSYVATNTVRLV
+286 SSYVAVNTVRLV
-298 NSTVVMVLVFM
+298 NSTMVMVLIFM

-319 VFYTVRLQHKAVLDA
+319 IFYTVRLQHKEVLDA

-372 DIRTLMNAIIGL
+372 DIQTPMNAIIGL
-384 AELLEHDTQQT
+384 AELLEHDAQQT

-406 VSSQQLLEIINNI
+406 ASSQQLLEIINNI

-483 LGNLLSNAIKYASD
+483 LGNLLSNAIKYTSD

-517 LCFRVKDNGI
+517 LCFRVKDN
-527 GMSQEYLGRI
+527 
-537 YESFSREE
+537 
-545 NTQMDSVQGTGLGMT
+545 GLGMT

-632 EDLLQIEGAVCDIC
+632 EDLLQIEGAGCDIC
-646 TDGCQVV
+646 TDGCQAV

-680 AAKAIRGSSHPMAG
+680 AAKAIRGSSHPMAR

-700 LTANVFSEDVQKSLA
+700 LTANAFSEDVQKSLA

>member
-16 VCFVMIIALWVDI
+16 VCFVMIMALWVDI

-76 NHLKDVELTDEEQ
+76 NHLKDVVLTDEEQ
-89 VIRFMRRQTRLS
+89 LIRFMRRQTRLS

-146 NTMTSNMTAIMFLQR
+146 NTMTTNMTAIMFLQR

-167 FNSDTNNITLIY
+167 FNSDTDNITLIY
-179 YGVMQDMEMF
+179 YGVVQDMEMF

-241 SFEETRQTLEKMG
+241 SFEETRQTLEKSG

-276 TDWTLLFLVP
+276 ADWTLLFLVP
-286 SSYVATNTVRLV
+286 SSYVAVNTVRLV
-298 NSTVVMVLVFM
+298 NSTMVMVLVFM
-309 GILVLISSFF
+309 GILVLLSSFF
-319 VFYTVRLQHKAVLDA
+319 IFYTVRLQHKAVLDA

-372 DIRTLMNAIIGL
+372 DIRTPMNAIIGL

-395 HKNAEYVRKIK
+395 HKNTEYVRKIK
-406 VSSQQLLEIINNI
+406 ASSQQLLEIINNI
-419 LDMSKIESGKAVMN
+419 LDMSKIESGKAAMN

-447 AGFSTQAEANG
+447 AGFSTQAEAKG
-458 LTFAITA
+458 LTFVITA
-465 HELRHEWL
+465 HELHHEWL
-473 CGDKGGVIQI
+473 CGDKGWVIQI
-483 LGNLLSNAIKYASD
+483 LGNLLSNAIKYTSD
-497 GGSVSL
+497 GGRVSL

-517 LCFRVKDNGI
+517 LCFRVKDNGT

-591 RIADK
+591 RIVDK
-596 KLQKAFIEDKSKPDY
+596 KLQKAFIEDKSKPDG

-625 LLNAEIL
+625 QLNAEIL

-646 TDGCQVV
+646 TDGYQAV

-668 MDIRMPV
+668 MDIRMPD

-700 LTANVFSEDVQKSLA
+700 LTANAFSEDVQKSLA

-741 TSCEE
+741 TPCEE

>member
-16 VCFVMIIALWVDI
+16 VCFVMIMALWVDI

-63 VVENRWDL
+63 
-71 VEEQI
+71 
-76 NHLKDVELTDEEQ
+76 
-89 VIRFMRRQTRLS
+89 
-101 ELENKKMRLLAIDSL
+101 
-116 GRCYTQDGLTGAFCA
+116 
-131 MDYLLE
+131 
-137 EPQRISLVS
+137 
-146 NTMTSNMTAIMFLQR
+146 
-161 LNNDIS
+161 
-167 FNSDTNNITLIY
+167 
-179 YGVMQDMEMF
+179 
-189 NPHFECSAY
+189 
-198 DGNNT
+198 
-203 VYVTDKNG
+203 
-211 VKLFNSQSREIL
+211 
-223 QGNNTYAV
+223 
-231 LENMEYVHGS
+231 VHGS

-319 VFYTVRLQHKAVLDA
+319 IFYTVRLQHKAVLDA
-334 ERKNNKELSN
+334 GRKNNKELSN

-372 DIRTLMNAIIGL
+372 DIRTPMNAIIGL
-384 AELLEHDTQQT
+384 AELLEHDAQQT

-406 VSSQQLLEIINNI
+406 ASSQQLLEIINNI

-483 LGNLLSNAIKYASD
+483 LGNLLSNAIKYTSD

-517 LCFRVKDNGI
+517 LCFRVKDN
-527 GMSQEYLGRI
+527 
-537 YESFSREE
+537 
-545 NTQMDSVQGTGLGMT
+545 GLGMT

-632 EDLLQIEGAVCDIC
+632 EDLLQIEGAGCDIC
-646 TDGCQVV
+646 TDGCQIV

-680 AAKAIRGSSHPMAG
+680 AAKAIRGSSHPMAR

-700 LTANVFSEDVQKSLA
+700 LTANAFSEDVQKSLA

>member
-16 VCFVMIIALWVDI
+16 VCFVMIMALWVDI

-63 VVENRWDL
+63 
-71 VEEQI
+71 
-76 NHLKDVELTDEEQ
+76 
-89 VIRFMRRQTRLS
+89 
-101 ELENKKMRLLAIDSL
+101 
-116 GRCYTQDGLTGAFCA
+116 
-131 MDYLLE
+131 
-137 EPQRISLVS
+137 
-146 NTMTSNMTAIMFLQR
+146 
-161 LNNDIS
+161 
-167 FNSDTNNITLIY
+167 
-179 YGVMQDMEMF
+179 
-189 NPHFECSAY
+189 
-198 DGNNT
+198 
-203 VYVTDKNG
+203 
-211 VKLFNSQSREIL
+211 
-223 QGNNTYAV
+223 
-231 LENMEYVHGS
+231 VHGS

-319 VFYTVRLQHKAVLDA
+319 IFYTVRLQHKAVLDA

-372 DIRTLMNAIIGL
+372 DIRTPMNVIIGL

-406 VSSQQLLEIINNI
+406 ASSQQLLEIINNI

-483 LGNLLSNAIKYASD
+483 LGNLLSNAIKYTSD

-517 LCFRVKDNGI
+517 LCFRVKDN
-527 GMSQEYLGRI
+527 
-537 YESFSREE
+537 
-545 NTQMDSVQGTGLGMT
+545 GLGMT

-632 EDLLQIEGAVCDIC
+632 EDLLQIEGAGCDIC

-680 AAKAIRGSSHPMAG
+680 AAKAIRGSSHPMAR

-715 AGMTMHLTKPIDIE
+715 TGMTMHLTKPIDIE

>member
-16 VCFVMIIALWVDI
+16 VCFVMIMALWVDI

-63 VVENRWDL
+63 
-71 VEEQI
+71 
-76 NHLKDVELTDEEQ
+76 
-89 VIRFMRRQTRLS
+89 
-101 ELENKKMRLLAIDSL
+101 
-116 GRCYTQDGLTGAFCA
+116 
-131 MDYLLE
+131 
-137 EPQRISLVS
+137 
-146 NTMTSNMTAIMFLQR
+146 
-161 LNNDIS
+161 
-167 FNSDTNNITLIY
+167 
-179 YGVMQDMEMF
+179 
-189 NPHFECSAY
+189 
-198 DGNNT
+198 
-203 VYVTDKNG
+203 
-211 VKLFNSQSREIL
+211 
-223 QGNNTYAV
+223 
-231 LENMEYVHGS
+231 VHGS

-319 VFYTVRLQHKAVLDA
+319 IFYTVRLQHKAVLDA
-334 ERKNNKELSN
+334 GRKNNKELSN

-372 DIRTLMNAIIGL
+372 DIRTPMNAIIGL

-406 VSSQQLLEIINNI
+406 ASSQQLLEIINNI

-483 LGNLLSNAIKYASD
+483 LGNLLSNAIKYTSD
-497 GGSVSL
+497 GGIVSL

-527 GMSQEYLGRI
+527 
-537 YESFSREE
+537 
-545 NTQMDSVQGTGLGMT
+545 GMT

-632 EDLLQIEGAVCDIC
+632 EDLLQIEGAGCDIC

-700 LTANVFSEDVQKSLA
+700 LTANAFSEDVQKSLA

-729 LLSEAV
+729 LLSQAV

>member
-16 VCFVMIIALWVDI
+16 VCFVMIMALWVDI

-49 MKEVTTQLFTGLED
+49 MKEVTTQLFTGL
-63 VVENRWDL
+63 
-71 VEEQI
+71 
-76 NHLKDVELTDEEQ
+76 
-89 VIRFMRRQTRLS
+89 
-101 ELENKKMRLLAIDSL
+101 
-116 GRCYTQDGLTGAFCA
+116 
-131 MDYLLE
+131 
-137 EPQRISLVS
+137 
-146 NTMTSNMTAIMFLQR
+146 
-161 LNNDIS
+161 
-167 FNSDTNNITLIY
+167 
-179 YGVMQDMEMF
+179 
-189 NPHFECSAY
+189 
-198 DGNNT
+198 
-203 VYVTDKNG
+203 
-211 VKLFNSQSREIL
+211 
-223 QGNNTYAV
+223 
-231 LENMEYVHGS
+231 EYVHGS

-319 VFYTVRLQHKAVLDA
+319 IFYTVRLQHKEVLDA

-372 DIRTLMNAIIGL
+372 DIRTPMNAIIGL
-384 AELLEHDTQQT
+384 AELLEHDAQQT

-406 VSSQQLLEIINNI
+406 ASSQQLLEIINNI

-483 LGNLLSNAIKYASD
+483 LGNLLSNAIKYTSD

-517 LCFRVKDNGI
+517 LCFRVKDN
-527 GMSQEYLGRI
+527 
-537 YESFSREE
+537 
-545 NTQMDSVQGTGLGMT
+545 GLGMT

-700 LTANVFSEDVQKSLA
+700 LTASAFSEDVQKSLA

-729 LLSEAV
+729 LLSQAV